1 MIMKRN
7 TIILIAGAVVTMA
20 AFITS
25 CVTAKVS
32 DKSGTELWSENCQ
45 RCHNTPPSSAFTN
58 TQWGVI
64 NNHMRQ
70 RAMLT
75 EDEYKKINEFMQQGE

>member
-1 MIMKRN
+1 MKRN
-7 TIILIAGAVVTMA
+7 TIILLAGVILTLSVLIM
-20 AFITS
+20 S

-32 DKSGTELWSENCQ
+32 DKSGTQLWSENCQ

-58 TQWGVI
+58 TQWEVI
-64 NNHMRQ
+64 NSHMRQ

-75 EDEYKKINEFMQQGE
+75 EDEYKKITEFMQQGE

>member
-1 MIMKRN
+1 MKRN
-7 TIILIAGAVVTMA
+7 TLILLAGSTLALA

-32 DKSGTELWSENCQ
+32 DKSGTQLWSENCQ

-58 TQWGVI
+58 TQWEVI
-64 NNHMRQ
+64 NTHMRQ

-75 EDEYKKINEFMQQGE
+75 DEEFKKITEFMQQGD